1 MPWLETSPMDQR
13 KQFIADFHRGLQSV
27 TELAD
32 RFEIS
37 RKTAYKWID
46 RHEEEGANGLANRSR
61 RPLSC
66 PHETPQRIVDAVLEA
81 RRHHPRWGAKKLLRI
96 LRRKDPRETWPA
108 RTTVCDLLKRHDLI
122 PKMRRRPRLGHPGR
136 PLTPMTESNGIWTA
150 DFKGQFKTRDGV
162 LCENSAEAG
171 SLDEEPYSTQFQEAC
186 ASELD
191 PEPMAYDRDIRRV
204 LRDASLSGTLAP

>member
-81 RRHHPRWGAKKLLRI
+81 RRHHPRWVCVTHTLGGEYVGLEEVDDGFWDVYFGPVKLGRMNERI
-96 LRRKDPRETWPA
+96 LRTEDHKGRTVRRGSPIAADP
-108 RTTVCDLLKRHDLI
+108 
-122 PKMRRRPRLGHPGR
+122 
-136 PLTPMTESNGIWTA
+136 A
-150 DFKGQFKTRDGV
+150 DAV
-162 LCENSAEAG
+162 
-171 SLDEEPYSTQFQEAC
+171 
-186 ASELD
+186 
-191 PEPMAYDRDIRRV
+191 
-204 LRDASLSGTLAP
+204 

>member
-13 KQFIADFHRGLQSV
+13 MQFIVDYQRGLQSV

-81 RRHHPRWGAKKLLRI
+81 RRQHPRWGAKKLLRI

-136 PLTPMTESNGIWTA
+136 PLTPMTETNGI
-150 DFKGQFKTRDGV
+150 
-162 LCENSAEAG
+162 
-171 SLDEEPYSTQFQEAC
+171 
-186 ASELD
+186 
-191 PEPMAYDRDIRRV
+191 
-204 LRDASLSGTLAP
+204 